1 MPRTSRITKK
11 GLPIWKSFLLTR
23 ARNGCHK
30 VQWTLALARPRG
42 ALASREIE
50 PKLQSSWVS
59 RSGPHFSDNKKG
71 LPIWKSFLLS
81 KRARDGCHK
90 VQWTLALARPRGAL
104 ASREIEPKLQSS
116 WVSRSA
122 PRFSDNKKGLPIR
135 KSFLLSKKARD
146 GDRTRD
152 PLLGKEVLHH

>member
-1 MPRTSRITKK
+1 MWQLFLTRPRDGCHKVRWTLALARPRSALALREIESKLQSSCVSRRASHFSDNKK

-23 ARNGCHK
+23 ARAGCHK

-50 PKLQSSWVS
+50 PKLQSSCVS
-59 RSGPHFSDNKKG
+59 RSGPH
-71 LPIWKSFLLS
+71 
-81 KRARDGCHK
+81 
-90 VQWTLALARPRGAL
+90 
-104 ASREIEPKLQSS
+104 
-116 WVSRSA
+116 
-122 PRFSDNKKGLPIR
+122 FSDNKKGLPIR
-135 KSFLLSKKARD
+135 KSFLLSKRARD